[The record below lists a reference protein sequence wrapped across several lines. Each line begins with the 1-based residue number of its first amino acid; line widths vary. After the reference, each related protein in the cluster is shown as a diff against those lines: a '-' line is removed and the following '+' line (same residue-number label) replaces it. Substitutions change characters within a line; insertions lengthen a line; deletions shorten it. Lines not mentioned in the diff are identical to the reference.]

1 MGETT
6 VDPAHPADPRPGHR
20 ERLVAHRTAATALT
34 SCGDTELAALV
45 AAAKPL
51 GTGIGGRSALL
62 EIDGVPVFVKRIPL
76 TDTELRPENLRSTA
90 DLFDLPAFCHYG
102 AGGPGFGAWR
112 ELAAHVMTH
121 RWVLTGDDPRF
132 PLLHHWRVLPEPAP
146 PLPEELA
153 DIDRT
158 VARWGGAPGV
168 RHRLEEMA
176 TAGASLVLFLEY
188 VPQDLHRWLGDR
200 VREGGD
206 IADEACLM
214 VERELLTGTL
224 AMNARG
230 LLHFDTHFGNV
241 LTDGRRLHFTDHG
254 LSLSSRFR
262 LSPEHARFL
271 DQHRDHDPCYAMSYL
286 VNRLL
291 WMFSGLGVRDA
302 AEVVRACAGGARPE
316 GLSDAVAGIVT
327 RHAPVTLV
335 MTDFVL
341 RMLDDPA
348 GTPYPAD
355 ELRRL
360 SAERPP

>member
-1 MGETT
+1 MG
-6 VDPAHPADPRPGHR
+6 PAHPADPRAGHR
-20 ERLVAHRTAATALT
+20 ERLVAHRTASTALT
-34 SCGDTELAALV
+34 SCGDAELAALV

-62 EIDGVPVFVKRIPL
+62 GIDGVPVFVKRIPL

-121 RWVLTGDDPRF
+121 RWVLRGDDPRF

-168 RHRLEEMA
+168 RRRLEEMA
-176 TAGASLVLFLEY
+176 TAGASLALFPEY

-271 DQHRDHDPCYAMSYL
+271 DLHRDHDPCYAMSYL

-360 SAERPP
+360 SAERPPLP

>member
-1 MGETT
+1 M
-6 VDPAHPADPRPGHR
+6 DPAHPADPRPGHR